1 MLKYSGMCLP
11 DCLKNQTG
19 TFLEVL
25 LKTLLIDLCT
35 ITYILFYLKIINCC
49 SSTSMK
55 VNKYL

>member
-25 LKTLLIDLCT
+25 LKTLTYRLMHNNLYLI
-35 ITYILFYLKIINCC
+35 YLKIINCC
-49 SSTSMK
+49 CSTS
-55 VNKYL
+55 NEGE